1 MLYDARVAFIGGGVM
16 GEAIIKSL
24 LRSAVLQPQQVALS
38 EPNPER
44 RDLLSDRYQ
53 VHAFADNASAAA
65 QADVVVL
72 AIKPQVMDKV
82 LAELKDVVRPNAL
95 VFSIAAGISITMLRE
110 GLNGH
115 QQIVRAMP
123 NTPAQIGQGISVW
136 TCTEAVTDI
145 QRKQAI
151 QILKAMGE
159 EVFVED
165 EEYLDMA
172 TALSGTGPA
181 YVFLFME
188 ALIDA
193 GVHMGFSRPVAEKLV
208 IQTLRGSVEYAA
220 VSKLHVAELR
230 NQVTSPGGTTAAA
243 LYQLEKGA
251 FRTVIS
257 RAVRAAYERSIQLG
271 KKKAGSP
278 FHE

>member
-1 MLYDARVAFIGGGVM
+1 MLHSARIAFIGGGVM

-24 LRSAVLQPQQVALS
+24 LRSAILQPHQIALS

-44 RDLLSDRYQ
+44 RSFLSDRYQ

-65 QADVVVL
+65 HADVIVL

-82 LAELKDVVRPNAL
+82 LAELKGVVRPDAL
-95 VFSIAAGISITMLRE
+95 VFSIAAGIAIATLRE
-110 GLNGH
+110 GLAGH
-115 QQIVRAMP
+115 SQIVRAMP

-136 TCTEAVTDI
+136 TCTEAVTDV
-145 QRKQAI
+145 QRKQAV
-151 QILKAMGE
+151 QILEAMGE

-165 EEYLDMA
+165 EQYLDMA

-193 GVHMGFSRPVAEKLV
+193 GVHMGFSRPIAEKLV

-220 VSKLHVAELR
+220 ASKLHVAELR

-257 RAVRAAYERSIQLG
+257 RAVWAAYERSLQLG

-278 FHE
+278 LHE